1 MTMDREAAFLELKPM
16 LFSLA
21 YRMLGARADA
31 EDVVQEAYLRWRE
44 AADDEIRSPR
54 AYLATVTAR
63 LSLDALK
70 SAQRKREVYVGPWL
84 PEPLV
89 GPLGAQSV
97 EMAESLS
104 LAFLHLLES
113 LSPPERIAFLLYEIF
128 EMPYSELAS
137 LLETTEANCRQ
148 LVTRAK
154 KRIQQKKKR
163 FSVDREQHRNVLE
176 KFLYACASGDPSQLT
191 SLLHQD
197 VVLYSDGGGKVRAAL
212 NPIFGAEK
220 VMRFFTGIVKKNALR
235 GYSARLAE
243 VNGEPGAVF
252 YKDGEL
258 AQILS
263 LEVGESGQ
271 ITNIFL
277 IANPDKLPQNAM
289 LKMEKPNNLT

>member
-21 YRMLGARADA
+21 YRMLGTRADA
-31 EDVVQEAYLRWRE
+31 EDVVQETYLRWRE

-89 GPLGAQSV
+89 GPPEEQPV
-97 EMAESLS
+97 EMVESLS

-113 LSPPERIAFLLYEIF
+113 LSPPERIAFLLHEIF
-128 EMPYSELAS
+128 EMPYPELAAV
-137 LLETTEANCRQ
+137 LETSEANCRQ
-148 LVTRAK
+148 IVTRAK
-154 KRIQQKKKR
+154 KHIQQKKRR

-176 KFLYACASGDPSQLT
+176 KFLYACTSGDPSQLT

-212 NPIFGAEK
+212 NPIFGAER
-220 VMRFFTGIVKKNALR
+220 VMRFFAGIVKKNELQ
-235 GYSARLAE
+235 GHSARLAK
-243 VNGEPGAVF
+243 VNGEPGAVL
-252 YKDGEL
+252 YKGGKL
-258 AQILS
+258 ASVVS
-263 LEVGESGQ
+263 LELDESGQ
-271 ITNIFL
+271 IINIFL
-277 IANPDKLPQNAM
+277 VANPEKLPR
-289 LKMEKPNNLT
+289 